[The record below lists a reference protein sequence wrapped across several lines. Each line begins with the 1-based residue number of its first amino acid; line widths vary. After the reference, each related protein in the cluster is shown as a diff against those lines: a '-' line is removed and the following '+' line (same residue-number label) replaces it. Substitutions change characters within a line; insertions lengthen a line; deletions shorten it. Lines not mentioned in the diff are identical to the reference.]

1 MNNLTKFSLGLVF
14 SAVLQTANAS
24 EQKQPNILFVFA
36 DDHATH
42 SISAYGSKI
51 NKTPNLD
58 KLANEGMLFRS
69 AFATNSICGPSRA
82 VILTGKHSHKNG
94 FMNNE
99 WGGDF
104 DGSQQTFPKLLQK
117 AGYQTSLIGKWHLYS
132 TPTGFDHWEILPGQ
146 GRYYNPR
153 FKSATGTVEVEG
165 YTTDVITDRALDWLD
180 KRDKSKPFMMM
191 YQHKAPHREW
201 APGPDHIDKYKDI
214 EIPEPATLFDD
225 HKGRAAS
232 LSPDLEMSI
241 SHYLT
246 KNDLK
251 LDPPAYLNEQQLAN
265 WNRAYAAENKAYREN
280 KPQGEAR
287 TKWRYQRYIKDYM
300 RSVDSIDDNL
310 GRVMAYLKENNLE
323 DNTIV
328 IYSSDQGFFLG
339 DHGWF
344 DKRWMYEDSINM
356 PLIVKWPGQVKPG
369 SENNDLVQNL
379 DFAQTFLDIAGVK
392 APKDMQGKSLVTLMK
407 ADTDTQISAQR
418 LNTEPFRDA
427 IYYHFYENPGW
438 AFVPRH
444 YGVRTDRYKLIHFYQ
459 LGTWELYDLEKDPD
473 ELNNIILDESQ
484 SSLITQLKT
493 RLSELRT
500 EYQVP
505 EEDPEPSLMERFKF
519 WMLHKGLSSQLE
531 D

>member
-1 MNNLTKFSLGLVF
+1 MKNLTKILLGF
-14 SAVLQTANAS
+14 ASSALMLTAQAS
-24 EQKQPNILFVFA
+24 EQKKTNILFVFA

-51 NKTPNLD
+51 NKTPNID
-58 KLANEGMLFRS
+58 QLAKEGMLFRK

-104 DGSQQTFPKLLQK
+104 DGGQQTFPKLLQK

-153 FKSATGTVEVEG
+153 FKSETGTVEVTG

-180 KRDKSKPFMMM
+180 KRDKNKPFMLM

-201 APGPDHIDKYKDI
+201 APGPDHIDKYKGID
-214 EIPEPATLFDD
+214 IPEPETLFDE

-232 LSPDLEMSI
+232 LSPDLEMSV
-241 SHYLT
+241 SEYLT
-246 KNDLK
+246 MQDLK
-251 LDPPAYLNEQQLAN
+251 LKPPGYLNEEQAAN
-265 WNRAYAAENKAYREN
+265 WNRAYAKENKAYNDN
-280 KPQGEAR
+280 KPQGKAR

-356 PLIVKWPGQVKPG
+356 PLIVKWPGTIKPG
-369 SENNDLVQNL
+369 SENTDLVQNL

-392 APKDMQGKSLVTLMK
+392 APIDMQGKSLVPLMETEEDDASK
-407 ADTDTQISAQR
+407 STQ
-418 LNTEPFRDA
+418 FRDA

-459 LGTWELYDLEKDPD
+459 LGTWEFYDLEADPN
-473 ELNNIILDESQ
+473 ELNNLIDESSQ
-484 SSLITQLKT
+484 SENIAKAKV
-493 RLSELRT
+493 RLNELRI

-505 EEDPEPSLMERFKF
+505 EEDPEPSLLERFKF
-519 WMLHKGLSSQLE
+519 WMIHKGLESQLE
-531 D
+531 PNS

>member
-1 MNNLTKFSLGLVF
+1 LTKVSLGLVC
-14 SAVLQTANAS
+14 SALLQTASASASAS
-24 EQKQPNILFVFA
+24 EQQQPNILFVFA

-51 NKTPNLD
+51 NKTPNID
-58 KLANEGMLFRS
+58 KLASEGMLFRS

-104 DGSQQTFPKLLQK
+104 NGSQQTFPKLLQK

-132 TPTGFDHWEILPGQ
+132 EPTGFDHWEILPGQ

-153 FKSATGTVEVEG
+153 FKSETGQVEVTG
-165 YTTDVITDRALDWLD
+165 YTTDVITDRAIDWLD
-180 KRDKSKPFMMM
+180 KRDKNKPFMLM

-201 APGPDHIDKYKDI
+201 APGPNHIDKYKDI
-214 EIPEPATLFDD
+214 EIPEPTTLFDD

-241 SHYLT
+241 AQYLT
-246 KNDLK
+246 MSDLK
-251 LDPPAYLNEQQLAN
+251 LSPPGYLNEEQAAN
-265 WNRAYAAENKAYREN
+265 WNRAYAAGNKAYFDN
-280 KPQGEAR
+280 KPQGDAR

-310 GRVMAYLKENNLE
+310 GRVMAYLKKNNLE
-323 DNTIV
+323 ENTIV

-356 PLIVKWPGQVKPG
+356 PLIVKWPGKIKPG

-392 APKDMQGKSLVTLMK
+392 APSDMQGKSLVPLMSPN
-407 ADTDTQISAQR
+407 ADTTEMSA
-418 LNTEPFRDA
+418 PFRDA

-444 YGVRTDRYKLIHFYQ
+444 YGVRTDRYKLIHFYK
-459 LGTWELYDLEKDPD
+459 LGTWEFYDLGTDPD
-473 ELNNIILDESQ
+473 ELHN
-484 SSLITQLKT
+484 LITDSAEQNRIKQLKV
-493 RLSELRT
+493 RLTELRQQ
-500 EYQVP
+500 YQVP
-505 EEDPEPSLMERFKF
+505 EEDPEPTLLERFKF
-519 WMLHKGLSSQLE
+519 WLVHKGLSSQLE
-531 D
+531 P

>member
-1 MNNLTKFSLGLVF
+1 MKNFTKVSLGLIAISFTV
-14 SAVLQTANAS
+14 SAIAS
-24 EQKQPNILFVFA
+24 EQKRPNILFVFA

-51 NKTPNLD
+51 NKTPNID
-58 KLANEGMLFRS
+58 KLASEGVLFRN

-132 TPTGFDHWEILPGQ
+132 KPTGFDHWEILPGQ

-153 FKSATGTVEVEG
+153 FKSESGTIEVEG
-165 YTTDVITDRALDWLD
+165 YTTDVITDRAVDWLD
-180 KRDKSKPFMMM
+180 KRDKTKPFMLM

-201 APGPDHIDKYKDI
+201 APGPDHIDKYKYI

-232 LSPDLEMSI
+232 LSPDLEMSVAE
-241 SHYLT
+241 YLT
-246 KNDLK
+246 MKDLK
-251 LDPPAYLNEQQLAN
+251 LEPPGYLNDAQLAN
-265 WNRAYAAENKAYREN
+265 WNRAYAAENKAYQEN
-280 KPQGEAR
+280 KPQGDAR

-323 DNTIV
+323 ENTIV

-356 PLIVKWPGQVKPG
+356 PLIVKWPGKIKPG
-369 SENNDLVQNL
+369 SENSDLVQNL
-379 DFAQTFLDIAGVK
+379 DFAQTFLDIAGVA
-392 APKDMQGKSLVTLMK
+392 APDDMQGKSLVPLM
-407 ADTDTQISAQR
+407 SAAAES
-418 LNTEPFRDA
+418 TAKITPFRDA

-459 LGTWELYDLEKDPD
+459 LGTWEFYDLASDPD
-473 ELNNIILDESQ
+473 ELNNRIADKSQ
-484 SSLITQLKT
+484 SANISQLKK
-493 RLSELRT
+493 RLTELRK

-505 EEDPEPSLMERFKF
+505 IEDPEPTLLERLKF
-519 WMLHKGLSSQLE
+519 WVVHKGLSSQLE
-531 D
+531 P

>member
-1 MNNLTKFSLGLVF
+1 MINLTKISFGLTCSVLMY
-14 SAVLQTANAS
+14 SAHAS
-24 EQKQPNILFVFA
+24 EQQQPNILFVFA
-36 DDHATH
+36 DDHAAH

-51 NKTPNLD
+51 NKTPNID
-58 KLANEGMLFRS
+58 KLASEGMLFRN

-104 DGSQQTFPKLLQK
+104 DGSQATFPKLLQK

-132 TPTGFDHWEILPGQ
+132 KPTGFDHWEILPGQ

-153 FKSATGTVEVEG
+153 FKSETGTVEVEG

-180 KRDKSKPFMMM
+180 KRDKNKPFMLM

-214 EIPEPATLFDD
+214 DIPEPATLFDD
-225 HKGRAAS
+225 HQGRAAS
-232 LSPDLEMSI
+232 LSPELEMSI
-241 SHYLT
+241 AKHLT
-246 KNDLK
+246 TPDLK
-251 LDPPAYLNEQQLAN
+251 LTPPGYLNEAQLAN
-265 WNRAYAAENKAYREN
+265 WNRAYAAENKAYRDN
-280 KPQGEAR
+280 TPQGVDR
-287 TKWRYQRYIKDYM
+287 TKWKYQRYIKDYI

-323 DNTIV
+323 ENTIV

-356 PLIVKWPGQVKPG
+356 PLIVKWPGKIKPG
-369 SENNDLVQNL
+369 SENKDLVQNL

-392 APKDMQGKSLVTLMK
+392 APDDMQGKSLVPLME
-407 ADTDTQISAQR
+407 APAGNSSQST
-418 LNTEPFRDA
+418 PFRDA

-459 LGTWELYDLEKDPD
+459 LGTWEFYDLEEDPE
-473 ELNNIILDESQ
+473 ELNNLIADASQ
-484 SSLITQLKT
+484 SANISQLKK
-493 RLSELRT
+493 RLAELRK

-505 EEDPEPSLMERFKF
+505 EEDPEPTLLERFKF
-519 WMLHKGLSSQLE
+519 WIVHKGLSSQLE
-531 D
+531 P

>member
-1 MNNLTKFSLGLVF
+1 MNNVIKISLGLAC
-14 SAVLQTANAS
+14 SAFMLTAGAT
-24 EQKQPNILFVFA
+24 ELKQPNILFVFA

-42 SISAYGSKI
+42 SISAYGSQI
-51 NKTPNLD
+51 NKTPNID

-69 AFATNSICGPSRA
+69 AFATNAICGPSRA

-117 AGYQTSLIGKWHLYS
+117 AGYQTSLIGKWHLFS
-132 TPTGFDHWEILPGQ
+132 KPTGFDHWEILPGQ

-153 FKSATGTVEVEG
+153 FKSETGTVEVTG

-180 KRDKSKPFMMM
+180 KRDKNKPFMLM

-201 APGPDHIDKYKDI
+201 APGPDHLDKYKDI
-214 EIPEPATLFDD
+214 EIPEPSTLFDD

-241 SHYLT
+241 SEYLT
-246 KNDLK
+246 KGDLK
-251 LDPPAYLNEQQLAN
+251 LDPPSYLNEAQLAN
-265 WNRAYAAENKAYREN
+265 WNRAYAAENKAYQEN
-280 KPQGEAR
+280 KPKGDAR

-310 GRVMAYLKENNLE
+310 GRVMKYLKDNNLE
-323 DNTIV
+323 ENTIV

-356 PLIVKWPGQVKPG
+356 PLIVKWPGKIKPG

-392 APKDMQGKSLVTLMK
+392 APDDMQGKSLVPLMNE
-407 ADTDTQISAQR
+407 QES
-418 LNTEPFRDA
+418 NETEAAEFRDA

-444 YGVRTDRYKLIHFYQ
+444 YGVRTERYKLIHFYQ
-459 LGTWELYDLEKDPD
+459 LGTWEFYDLQEDPN
-473 ELNNIILDESQ
+473 ELNN
-484 SSLITQLKT
+484 LIDDNHQTANITKHKQ
-493 RLSELRT
+493 RLAELRK

-505 EEDPEPSLMERFKF
+505 EEDPEPTLLERFKF
-519 WMLHKGLSSQLE
+519 WIMHKGLSSQLE
-531 D
+531 ADD